1 LNIGAAGKVSPL
13 STSDYSSVIKQM
25 AELGLSGGVIY
36 DALIARVA
44 QKSRVDHI
52 LTFNIAV

>member
-1 LNIGAAGKVSPL
+1 
-13 STSDYSSVIKQM
+13 M

-36 DALIARVA
+36 DALISRVA

-52 LTFNIAV
+52 LTFNIDDFRRVWPEGVAHFILP